1 MRARAPR
8 CLWGATTRRAK
19 PRLKRTLIRP
29 FGPPSPWKGEGPERK
44 ENRKTF
50 PPQGGRW
57 RRSRRMRGRLETGK
71 RSKPISLPCRKKKR
85 FLESKEKGAPV
96 RVRWLQIVIRRPVF
110 TPPPSTSTGHSLRRR
125 NRERLWFYPTF
136 FRRLR
141 RWGSGRGAAAWCS
154 FCCRGG
160 YQPPDA
166 PARDRPILWGA
177 TTRRAHRGSAGP
189 VIVGRGF
196 PDAPDKTFPPQGGR
210 WHLRSK

>member
-1 MRARAPR
+1 MRRGLRLRQGAHCRGARRP
-8 CLWGATTRRAK
+8 RRAK
-19 PRLKRTLIRP
+19 PRPEPVIFLLRERTGETVQKP
-29 FGPPSPWKGEGPERK
+29 FL
-44 ENRKTF
+44 F
-50 PPQGGRW
+50 
-57 RRSRRMRGRLETGK
+57 
-71 RSKPISLPCRKKKR
+71 PCRKKKR